1 MLFNLVSA
9 FVCFILK
16 ELIEEIT
23 SGYTDFISMTIV
35 SSHCMKHALQKDMR
49 VLVWWCVLADL
60 YLAATV
66 KIHSIGFL
74 TLTLEN
80 HLTALTVYWG
90 YGFQIWIPPREF
102 ASSSIVRHSIYNE
115 FKLRHSK
122 TFLKLQESHN
132 SFLVF
137 TKGDKLFL
145 HIVRLC

>member
-1 MLFNLVSA
+1 MVSA

-35 SSHCMKHALQKDMR
+35 SSHCMKHALQKDMW

-80 HLTALTVYWG
+80 HLTALTVY
-90 YGFQIWIPPREF
+90 
-102 ASSSIVRHSIYNE
+102 
-115 FKLRHSK
+115 
-122 TFLKLQESHN
+122 
-132 SFLVF
+132 
-137 TKGDKLFL
+137 
-145 HIVRLC
+145 